1 MFRNALN
8 SISQFVRNLSGDSAQ
23 TALLRFKKH
32 EPELREAFFRMAA
45 ESGKPRGLR
54 WIRCDWQG
62 VEVIFKEPGSGLLTL
77 VAGVSIAFEAIEG
90 GDMEGVEAASDLRD
104 ASAVFHY
111 QKGIWGTGGRVLFN
125 MDPATA
131 AHRLSTSATP
141 AANPRGTR

>member
-1 MFRNALN
+1 MFRSILN
-8 SISQFVRNLSGDSAQ
+8 SVSQLLQSLKGNSPQ
-23 TALLRFKKH
+23 TALLRFKRH
-32 EPELREAFFRMAA
+32 EVQLREQFFQLASS
-45 ESGKPRGLR
+45 SGKPRGLR

-62 VEVIFKEPGSGLLTL
+62 HEVIFVEPGSGLLTL

-111 QKGIWGTGGRVLFN
+111 QNGNWGTGGRVLFN

-131 AHRLSTSATP
+131 AVRLGKTP
-141 AANPRGTR
+141 TPPANPHGTR